1 MERPSGLR
9 GGVALFSNAVQAT
22 KTTNTEHQAHM
33 DDVSDDR
40 SGGILKRIKK
50 VSSGNQVVKLSSG
63 RVIQR
68 VGKGRDLRRLIDSDD
83 NQGGNS
89 RNQDDGRWKHDKF
102 DGPACTGSNP
112 GTYAVFLRGLPFNT
126 DNTTLKKYAREFN
139 SLLGVRVEGA
149 TAEMTFS
156 RQDQAKAAVEV
167 FNSRP
172 IRGTLVKA
180 CLVNEKTSLGMQH
193 DRAVRALANE
203 DDPMD
208 GSNTAPSRRIV
219 INSRA
224 STGSGRK
231 SMRGFSTREVSS
243 SSSSGVFSRLKKPRF

>member
-139 SLLGVRVEGA
+139 SLLGECEVRHL
-149 TAEMTFS
+149 S
-156 RQDQAKAAVEV
+156 
-167 FNSRP
+167 S
-172 IRGTLVKA
+172 IVK
-180 CLVNEKTSLGMQH
+180 
-193 DRAVRALANE
+193 
-203 DDPMD
+203 
-208 GSNTAPSRRIV
+208 
-219 INSRA
+219 
-224 STGSGRK
+224 
-231 SMRGFSTREVSS
+231 
-243 SSSSGVFSRLKKPRF
+243 SRLSARVNWSLLFNKTCQATFGVLITKLADMFLVLEF